1 MEAEGSTQ
9 SRPHRRPASSV
20 SQAVRAASRL
30 ALVVA
35 ALASVV
41 SGLSIVGCGNNYRPV
56 VSAINP
62 VGPAAQ
68 TQKFAVVISNTGT
81 TSNPTPGLVTFVD
94 FAGDTVL
101 ITANIGVNPYYLILN
116 SSGTEGY
123 TLNSDHT
130 LTTFSINTSLLT
142 SNVNQT
148 TLLPGAN
155 PVSIFPGGAN
165 TYLADPG
172 QNVISQF
179 TGATGSLALNLQQQL
194 QIPAGFTPIYTVG
207 ITSGPRSYAIAQ
219 RTGGGNGEVFTIE
232 TASNTFDPTP
242 IPVGAMPVYGIMTP
256 DGKRAFIMNQGDG
269 TVSVIN
275 AQTNQPDTPNPTIH
289 DAKAVA
295 PIWADFAPIR
305 SEMVVANAGDG
316 VTPGSVSIVSIPL
329 CSATALPT
337 NPNCDPTNPV
347 DAAGFGTVLA
357 NVPVG
362 IHPIMVGVLQDASDS
377 RAYVVNTGD
386 TTLPCSPDGSAV
398 PGVNTACTVSV
409 IDLNTNTV
417 SATIPLA
424 LSPVVPNS
432 TPYRNGHGNYI
443 AVTSGTPTG
452 KVYVTSPESTQ
463 MTVIRT
469 DTDAVDT
476 TVPLQGLGVSVR
488 ITAP

>member
-1 MEAEGSTQ
+1 MQ
-9 SRPHRRPASSV
+9 SV
-20 SQAVRAASRL
+20 SQAHRSSARL
-30 ALVVA
+30 ALA
-35 ALASVV
+35 ASVLAAGA
-41 SGLSIVGCGNNYRPV
+41 SMIGCGNNYRPV

-68 TQKFAVVISNTGT
+68 TQKFAVAISSTGT
-81 TSNPTPGLVTFVD
+81 VAKPTAGLVTFVD

-101 ITANIGVNPYYLILN
+101 ITANIGVDPYYLILN
-116 SSGTEGY
+116 SAGTQGY

-130 LTTFSINTSLLT
+130 LTTFDVDTALLT
-142 SNVNQT
+142 SNINQT

-155 PVSIFPGGAN
+155 PVSIFPEGVN
-165 TYLADPG
+165 TYVADPG

-179 TGATGSLALNLQQQL
+179 TGLLALNLQQQL
-194 QIPAGFTPIYTVG
+194 QIPAGFSPIYTVG
-207 ITSGPRSYAIAQ
+207 VTGGPRSYAIAQ
-219 RTGGGNGEVFTIE
+219 RNGGGAGEVFTIE

-242 IPVGAMPVYGIMTP
+242 IPVGAAPVYGVMTP

-275 AQTNQPDTPNPTIH
+275 SQTNQLDTPNATIH
-289 DAKAVA
+289 DPKAVG
-295 PIWADFAPIR
+295 PIWADFAPAR
-305 SEMVVANAGDG
+305 SEMVVANSGDG
-316 VTPGSVSIVSIPL
+316 TTPGSVSIISIPL

-347 DAAGFGTVLA
+347 DATGFGTVLA
-357 NVPVG
+357 NVTVG
-362 IHPIMVGVLQDASDS
+362 VRPLMVGVLRDAANS
-377 RAYVVNTGD
+377 RAYVVNGGNAS
-386 TTLPCSPDGSAV
+386 LPCSPDGSAV
-398 PGVNTACTVSV
+398 AGVSTACTVSV

-417 SATIPLA
+417 TATIPLPN
-424 LSPVVPNS
+424 SPVNAGAVNL
-432 TPYRNGHGNYI
+432 NGHGNYI

-452 KVYVTSPESTQ
+452 KVYVTSPESTM

-488 ITAP
+488 ITSP